1 MTSWTRGVTSCH
13 RRSRRFA
20 TLSPLFTGS
29 RKPSPSS
36 HRPRTYV
43 ASCHASNDSHRRKS
57 RTILFLLSRRW
68 LTPYGHF
75 EAQHYP
81 WRWESK
87 TEGDRRAI
95 YRRDDGARTSATASR
110 TRDEFLTRS
119 NFDRY
124 LLEQIHDRSEGSRIR
139 SSRAMDGARAS
150 SSAMSLDAA
159 GELSR
164 TDKRTP
170 TYSHP
175 CYLSPVRSRRGA
187 THPAPRTH
195 ADSPSRVP
203 TPVLRAS
210 SIIFVQARELQL
222 GDGGEHVTGVTEW
235 PGGSLKKRKMRFLLT
250 CTRRSTRRRCPNEW
264 YKLYVKQHNFI
275 LYLKNE
281 K

>member
-1 MTSWTRGVTSCH
+1 MRPSRHYSLDPGNHPH
-13 RRSRRFA
+13 RRIVHERM
-20 TLSPLFTGS
+20 
-29 RKPSPSS
+29 S
-36 HRPRTYV
+36 HRVTHLTIRT
-43 ASCHASNDSHRRKS
+43 AENHARFYS
-57 RTILFLLSRRW
+57 FFPRRW

-87 TEGDRRAI
+87 TEEDTAVR
-95 YRRDDGARTSATASR
+95 YRRDDGARTGAAASR

-124 LLEQIHDRSEGSRIR
+124 LLEQIHDGSEGSRIR

-175 CYLSPVRSRRGA
+175 CYLSPVRSGRY
-187 THPAPRTH
+187 
-195 ADSPSRVP
+195 PSRAAYTCRLTLP
-203 TPVLRAS
+203 CADTRASCKLDNLRAS
-210 SIIFVQARELQL
+210 SQASI
-222 GDGGEHVTGVTEW
+222 G
-235 PGGSLKKRKMRFLLT
+235 
-250 CTRRSTRRRCPNEW
+250 RRG
-264 YKLYVKQHNFI
+264 
-275 LYLKNE
+275 
-281 K
+281 